1 MPRSSLAILVL
12 LTAAICASASA
23 APADLPDHPLTLA
36 ECVDLALTFSPSLEL
51 ASQDVRSAQAG
62 LTRSRASYYPSALF
76 IGTRG
81 RTGGTSF
88 LDTATGAIPF
98 STATQRREAEV
109 LLSQLI
115 WDTGRNDSVRSSR
128 HSLTAS
134 LAREQ
139 AAVQDLVLAVAQ
151 RYYAALAAEQLV
163 QVAEADLA
171 AARDHEKLVRAR
183 VEVGEAPPVDTAP
196 AEANV
201 AAAEFTLLQDQN
213 NADLA
218 KAQLKREIGIPPTY
232 PLQLAPPNGSFAETS
247 APSQEE
253 SLDVAHRNRPDLL
266 GTRQSVLAAE
276 RDLRLAESSR
286 WGRLGLSAEYD
297 IGLAGARRDTD
308 SWALLLSATGVL
320 FDGGARR
327 AEVEAARSRLASLK
341 AQEQALLNQVG
352 LEVESA
358 LLTVETARKS
368 VQAAQKAV
376 ASAETRL
383 AGAEAKYREGVGI
396 FVEILDAQEQLA
408 RARANHVQAVYDY
421 RTSLVALERAT
432 GTLTPTCPR
441 GGLP

>member
-1 MPRSSLAILVL
+1 MPRSSLAVLVL

-23 APADLPDHPLTLA
+23 AVADLPDHPLTLE
-36 ECVDLALTFSPSLEL
+36 ECVNLALTFSPSLEL

-88 LDTATGAIPF
+88 LDTPTGAIPF

-128 HSLTAS
+128 HSLSAA
-134 LAREQ
+134 LDREQ
-139 AAVQDLVLAVAQ
+139 AAVQNLVLAVAE

-163 QVAEADLA
+163 QVANADLA
-171 AARDHEKLVRAR
+171 AALDHEKLVRAR
-183 VEVGEAPPVDTAP
+183 VEVGEAAPVDTAP

-201 AAAEFTLLQDQN
+201 AAAEFTLLQDEN

-218 KAQLKREIGIPPTY
+218 KARLKREIGVPPTY
-232 PLQLAPPNGSFAETS
+232 SLQLALPNGSFAETS
-247 APSQEE
+247 APSLEE
-253 SLDVAHRNRPDLL
+253 SLAVAHRNRPDLL

-276 RDLRLAESSR
+276 RDLRHAESSR

-308 SWALLLSATGVL
+308 SWAVLVSATGVL
-320 FDGGARR
+320 FDGGTHR
-327 AEVEAARSRLASLK
+327 AEVDAARARLASLE
-341 AQEQALLNQVG
+341 AREQDLRNQVG

-376 ASAETRL
+376 ASAETQL

-408 RARANHVQAVYDY
+408 RARANHVQAVYDH

-432 GTLTPTCPR
+432 GTLTPTCPPA
-441 GGLP
+441 GLP